1 MKQFNKIPKEENKV
15 KQFLKVYLSLLLLT
29 IAVAALPGSAWANLA
44 ANTQITNN
52 ATLNY
57 TSGTTPLQSTASVT
71 VTVSLVPAKVLISN
85 GPDQF
90 AQYTSSAATLTDTFT
105 ITAQSNGPDT
115 YNLTASITAAPAG
128 SSNTSGAQVAV
139 NGPTSITLGASVT
152 VLGSDTVNIKVPS
165 DGTPGSSV
173 NGITAG
179 ETVAITIGVT
189 TYTSK
194 VTSVTN
200 PGGNGIA
207 TIVLTTALPSAPGA
221 GVLVEQQVQVTT
233 TVTAGSITTVGT
245 DVVVSDTLTATSA
258 TLSSISTTS
267 AAAINNTFHSGLA
280 TLAKYV
286 RNVTTPAAGSGG
298 SYSYGGNTY
307 YINSIAAKPG
317 EVLEYVLVVTNTGTG
332 TVTASVVTDNV
343 PTSYVTLKTG
353 AYSGGEITYV
363 NEAGTASVLTAAADT
378 DAATYS
384 ASTLTVYVGTGATSS
399 AGGSIATTKHVLV
412 LYQVTLN

>member
-1 MKQFNKIPKEENKV
+1 MKQFRKI
-15 KQFLKVYLSLLLLT
+15 YLFLLLLMT
-29 IAVAALPGSAWANLA
+29 LAVAASPGSVWANLA
-44 ANTQITNN
+44 ANTQITNK
-52 ATLNY
+52 ATLTY
-57 TSGTTPLQSTASVT
+57 TTGTTILQQTTSVT
-71 VTVSLVPAKVLISN
+71 VTVSLVPAKILISN
-85 GPDQF
+85 GPDQA

-115 YNLTASITAAPAG
+115 YNLTASITTAPAG
-128 SSNTSGAQVAV
+128 SSNTTGAQVAV
-139 NGPTSITLGASVT
+139 NGPTGITLGASVT

-165 DGTPGSSV
+165 DGTSGSSV

-179 ETVAITIGVT
+179 ETVAIIIGTT

-194 VTSVTN
+194 VTSVSN
-200 PGGNGIA
+200 PGGNGTA

-258 TLSSISTTS
+258 TSPNPATTS

-286 RNVTTPAAGSGG
+286 RNFTTKAAGSGG
-298 SYSYGGNTY
+298 TYPYNGGTY
-307 YINSIAAKPG
+307 YVNSVAAKPG
-317 EVLEYVLVVTNTGTG
+317 ETLEYILVVTNTGTG
-332 TVTASVVTDNV
+332 TVTAAVVTDV
-343 PTSYVTLKTG
+343 LPTSYVTLTTG
-353 AYSGGEITYV
+353 AYSGGEVTYV
-363 NEAGTASVLTAAADT
+363 NEAGTASVFTAASDS
-378 DAATYS
+378 DPATYS
-384 ASTLTVYVGTGATSS
+384 GSTLTVYVGSGATSS
-399 AGGSIATTKHVLV
+399 AGGSIATGQHVLV